1 MSRSLESIENL
12 ILALCKC
19 QKWKEQIK
27 VSIFRKVGGLIL
39 KTVTVVRFLKT
50 KNTPKFLKGMYE
62 HLHGIEAGRA
72 SMPVQRK
79 TPVYS
84 LLNFLF
90 LKPLQM
96 PYFFPFL
103 VLTEC

>member
-1 MSRSLESIENL
+1 M
-12 ILALCKC
+12 
-19 QKWKEQIK
+19 
-27 VSIFRKVGGLIL
+27 
-39 KTVTVVRFLKT
+39 TVVRFLKT
-50 KNTPKFLKGMYE
+50 KNTPKFLKRMYK

-79 TPVYS
+79 TSIYS
-84 LLNFLF
+84 LFNFLF

-96 PYFFPFL
+96 PYFLVFLVLTNFDLLFPFL